1 MEKSQ
6 INLKLGDI
14 INVTSTT
21 NLELNDRT
29 YYIEYID
36 NAKIRIKNVL
46 DFKITTLNLQEV
58 TGIQLLDR
66 DKNEGYARQNGL
78 SVHTWVD
85 ITIGTN
91 VVTGEITNLE
101 NDMIEVTTFPER
113 RVMYLDFAYK
123 GPLNNIDLEIRDK
136 PVIEKEKEKEEEVK
150 EGKEEGEKEEE
161 KEEED
166 YHDILNELYI
176 DADTVI
182 FGDEIEDLY
191 QVVEVPESERRYG
204 VELQVNDMMD
214 SLLSTIPNR
223 MRTKKVM
230 DNINTLIKRFKQLR
244 RDFSTFDD
252 NHNITGFSHD
262 ILEYKSLVY
271 KMRDLKET
279 LKWIIPV
286 VSQKRRIYTS
296 IEQDD
301 IIASDFKDEL
311 KKQVELYKKYK
322 DSNLA
327 YGKLYEKQ
335 PLPFIAEADGIITT
349 KQEIFTD
356 LEAIVDNLGAFFSTV
371 GKNGLFQYA
380 IQRYNTGLTKKDN
393 QLQQSG
399 KNIFI
404 RNNMTPNDKI
414 TINSVLMLPKS
425 VARFSKISRPG
436 TDIATRSDLHH
447 NYFSLFRLFN
457 EKNKNKNDTTINTH
471 IIDDFTREIDNDLTN
486 IKHFNLDDT
495 LVHEPDKM
503 AKFLNTIL
511 PSTDSLVKLM
521 GNRKMSLLNLV
532 KELEPFGVYLDD
544 ISLKQYNTI
553 KIYINDQIKE
563 FNKQYS
569 EKSSKFNEILDLK
582 FNSNDLLMNKILFIV
597 NNTNNYDE
605 KPELL
610 KLFNDGYAIDSTKY
624 RSGELL
630 SNIISKDGGQLLS
643 QIIVA
648 LSLKT
653 QTDILSMFEPAN
665 IDDITDTEKIKPKDC
680 FRRYLT
686 KRYSNIKELQMD
698 NGKKEVFYDKEF
710 DDTPYHILSQYAN
723 QKKSMEPKAFIE
735 FVAENLIQK
744 HGVAKEISSELAS
757 TLISGKKLVSD
768 GEYAIVQPD
777 GYFHRVKDH
786 WVRDT
791 SMASDL
797 LIDTNTLFCN
807 LQSDCFKNDKN
818 MVCEPNQAKMNA
830 LAKSRLVG
838 EFERRVETSF
848 EQMDKKIKQVLTE
861 DFRRIKRDIMISTIK
876 TNRPNNFA
884 YALGKTA
891 VVDEIL
897 ISPNAPLLDI
907 ILAQDDF
914 TKRHRDTIAFAN
926 KFCRES
932 LVDLHESQF
941 WLYCKATNTKLL
953 PTCFKELAETSSDD
967 YQTKLA
973 EICRK
978 RGVTS
983 DDGDSI
989 VDKHSGRIL
998 RKIDL
1003 VEEEIYNEQGFRVQ
1017 THDIIE
1023 KDFETRIGLILAPK
1037 QRPVFENK
1045 QNEIIYNILD
1055 SICEHIG
1062 IDIKMIQDFV
1072 MRTTTELLS
1081 KENNSDKQ
1089 FQYAKIVKARLEKT
1103 GKTTIPFEIHCDRLM
1118 FWYLASTLLV
1128 SIQTAVP
1135 SFHVKKTFPG
1145 CYRSF
1150 TGYPMT
1156 GIEDKNGIKY
1166 LACVLHKM
1174 KSSTEP
1180 WNSIE
1185 KLNTDVYVSK
1195 ISETIETIILRP
1207 DIKSLYD
1214 NKRELRE
1221 VEIVPEEHNVAKWLT
1236 FLPPVVPYEMGTIQT
1251 VPREFE
1257 NDLLELIRKGH
1268 KDQRE
1273 QLDIIKGK
1281 CVQYGYGVIELIN
1294 KIVKTKDQILK
1305 TGKQDPYLENA
1316 CCNDS
1321 LIHEPVTYF
1330 ANIDNTIGLYDGI
1343 SKSLSEFVNE
1353 SKKYAK
1359 PSTLYHSE
1367 STSVNYTVEASKSH
1381 TDNIYAA
1388 YISYCNF
1395 ENDQPIPSEYKSV
1408 CPEKPVGFPIGAS
1421 LIEQIEFLNK
1431 NGRKYSVVE
1440 FNNLMTI
1447 VRIKNKLNIPKSAAI
1462 NQTDVILGIL
1472 DEFEEKD
1479 SQVIEPKMIEH
1490 LRAVMSSYDPSIMV
1504 VEPRESL
1511 VTFKDYLINA
1521 NGEMFSKISAFM
1533 DVYGNQSY
1541 AEYEKLQKF
1550 LKAGGTPEF
1559 IRNSIYFMTRAIPS
1573 MILNGTSFNHL
1584 PESWK
1589 FANPHY
1595 SDLGKMVEKTWDNIK
1610 GYSGD
1615 IIISGALKDIE
1626 LRSSDIFLLISELPI
1641 YKPIVKGEHTYYSLF
1656 DSDSVKL
1663 MYEYLWFSAIY
1674 EYIVSASNPDLL
1686 YIDIESKKTI
1696 QRERIIE
1703 PDLAMGL
1710 DVYGDEDDDMREV
1723 DIKAGNEDEYKKRI
1737 AKLILSI
1744 FKIDIDNQQL
1754 TMSYDEISK
1763 KIRKSKTNE
1772 KQKMVEYLGKMADD
1786 ERANEQQFKKYK
1798 MGKWNIG
1805 KELFKY
1811 DKKNYSN
1818 NENGDEEE
1826 EDEDGYGDG
1835 EEEDEDEEE
1844 EDEDG
1849 EENYEENDD

>member
-14 INVTSTT
+14 INVTSPT

-29 YYIEYID
+29 YLIEYID
-36 NAKIRIKNVL
+36 NAKIRIKNVTTL
-46 DFKITTLNLQEV
+46 TTTTLNLQEV

-85 ITIGTN
+85 IYIGTN
-91 VVTGEITNLE
+91 IVTGEITNLE

-123 GPLNNIDLEIRDK
+123 GPLNDIDFEIRDK
-136 PVIEKEKEKEEEVK
+136 PVIEKEVLEELELEEQKEPGEQEE
-150 EGKEEGEKEEE
+150 
-161 KEEED
+161 EEED
-166 YHDILNELYI
+166 YHDNLNELYI
-176 DADTVI
+176 DADTI
-182 FGDEIEDLY
+182 EFGDELEDFY
-191 QVVEVPESERRYG
+191 HVVEVPESERRYG

-214 SLLSTIPNR
+214 TLLSTIPNSR
-223 MRTKKVM
+223 RTEKVM
-230 DNINTLIKRFKQLR
+230 NNIDTLIKRFKQLR
-244 RDFSTFDD
+244 HDFSSFDN

-271 KMRDLKET
+271 KMRDLKDS

-286 VSQKRRIYTS
+286 VSQKRRIYTDN
-296 IEQDD
+296 EQDD
-301 IIASDFKDEL
+301 IIASHLGNEL
-311 KKQVELYKKYK
+311 KAQVELYKKYTN
-322 DSNLA
+322 SNLT
-327 YGKLYEKQ
+327 YSKLYEKQ
-335 PLPFIAEADGIITT
+335 TLPFIAEYDGIVATQ
-349 KQEIFTD
+349 QEIMTD
-356 LEAIVDNLGAFFSTV
+356 LEAIVDNLGDYGSTV
-371 GKNGLFQYA
+371 ADNNIGKYV
-380 IQRYNTGLTKKDN
+380 IQRYNTGLTKNDN
-393 QLQQSG
+393 QLLQSG
-399 KNIFI
+399 KTVFV
-404 RNNMTPNDKI
+404 RNNMIPNDKI

-425 VARFSKISRPG
+425 VARFSQISRPG
-436 TDIATRSDLHH
+436 TDIATRADLHH
-447 NYFSLFRLFN
+447 NYLSVFRLFN
-457 EKNKNKNDTTINTH
+457 AKKKMINTH
-471 IIDDFTREIDNDLTN
+471 IVDDFTTEIDNDLTN
-486 IKHFNLDDT
+486 IKHFHLDDT
-495 LVHEPDKM
+495 LEHEPDKM

-521 GNRKMSLLNLV
+521 GNRKMSLLDLV
-532 KELEPFGVYLDD
+532 KELEPFGVYPDD

-563 FNKQYS
+563 FKEQYS
-569 EKSSKFNEILDLK
+569 KNSSKFNEILDLK

-597 NNTNNYDE
+597 NNTNNHDE
-605 KPELL
+605 KPELV

-630 SNIISKDGGQLLS
+630 SNIIVKDGGQLLS
-643 QIIVA
+643 QIIVS
-648 LSLKT
+648 LSVKT
-653 QTDILSMFEPAN
+653 QTDLLSMFEPAN

-698 NGKKEVFYDKEF
+698 NDKKEVFYDKEF
-710 DDTPYHILSQYAN
+710 DDTPYHILIQYAN
-723 QKKSMEPKAFIE
+723 QKKSMEPKAFVE
-735 FVAENLIQK
+735 FVVENLIQK
-744 HGVAKEISSELAS
+744 HGVAKEIASELAS

-830 LAKSRLVG
+830 LAKQRLVG
-838 EFERRVETSF
+838 EFERRVETSI
-848 EQMDKKIKQVLTE
+848 EQIEKKIKQVLTE
-861 DFRRIKRDIMISTIK
+861 DFRRIKRDIMIGTIK

-891 VVDEIL
+891 IVDEIL

-907 ILAQDDF
+907 ILAENDF
-914 TKRHRDTIAFAN
+914 IKKHSYILKFVDS
-926 KFCRES
+926 FCREP

-953 PTCFKELAETSSDD
+953 PTCFKELAETSLDD

-973 EICRK
+973 EVCRK

-989 VDKHSGRIL
+989 VDKYSGRIL
-998 RKIDL
+998 RKIDF
-1003 VEEEIYNEQGFRVQ
+1003 VEEEIYNEHGFRVQ

-1023 KDFETRIGLILAPK
+1023 KDLETRIGLILAPK

-1062 IDIKMIQDFV
+1062 IDIKMIQEFV
-1072 MRTTTELLS
+1072 MRTTSELWSTEITP
-1081 KENNSDKQ
+1081 DKQ
-1089 FQYAKIVKARLEKT
+1089 FQYAKLSKKVLDKT
-1103 GKTTIPFEIHCDRLM
+1103 GKSAIPFEIHCDRLM
-1118 FWYLASTLLV
+1118 FWYLVSAMLV
-1128 SIQTAVP
+1128 SIQTAIP
-1135 SFHVKKTFPG
+1135 SFIVKKTFPG
-1145 CYRSF
+1145 CRRSF
-1150 TGYPMT
+1150 SGYPMT

-1174 KSSTEP
+1174 KNKNDP
-1180 WNSIE
+1180 WKSIE
-1185 KLNTDVYVSK
+1185 ILSKDIYVSK
-1195 ISETIETIILRP
+1195 LSETLETIIRRP

-1214 NKRELRE
+1214 IKRELHGD
-1221 VEIVPEEHNVAKWLT
+1221 EIVPEEHNVAKWLS
-1236 FLPPVVPYEMGTIQT
+1236 FLPPVVPYEIGTIQT

-1257 NDLLELIRKGH
+1257 NDLLELMRKGH

-1273 QLDIIKGK
+1273 QLDIIKSK
-1281 CVQYGYGVIELIN
+1281 CVKYGYGVIELIN

-1305 TGKQDPYLENA
+1305 TGSKDPYLENA

-1321 LIHEPVTYF
+1321 SMHEPIPYF
-1330 ANIDNTIGLYDGI
+1330 ANIDQTINIYDGI
-1343 SKSLSEFVNE
+1343 SKSLSEFAAVSN
-1353 SKKYAK
+1353 KYAK

-1367 STSVNYTVEASKSH
+1367 STLVNYPVAPTKDD

-1395 ENDQPIPSEYKSV
+1395 ANDRPIPLEYKSV
-1408 CPEKPVGFPIGAS
+1408 CPEKPVGFPSGAS

-1431 NGRKYSVVE
+1431 NGHKYSLLD

-1447 VRIKNKLNIPKSAAI
+1447 VRTRNKLHIPKPTVF
-1462 NQTDVILGIL
+1462 NQIDVILGIL
-1472 DEFEEKD
+1472 DDFEAND
-1479 SQVIEPKMIEH
+1479 SQSIESKMREH

-1511 VTFKDYLINA
+1511 IAFKDYLINA

-1533 DVYGNQSY
+1533 NEHGNLSD
-1541 AEYEKLQKF
+1541 AEYDKLQKF
-1550 LKAGGTPEF
+1550 LTLGGTPEF
-1559 IRNSIYFMTRAIPS
+1559 IRNSIYFMTKAIPT
-1573 MILNGTSFNHL
+1573 MILNGNSFIHL

-1610 GYSGD
+1610 GYYD
-1615 IIISGALKDIE
+1615 DTVISRALKDIE
-1626 LRSSDIFLLISELPI
+1626 LRSADIFLLISELPI
-1641 YKPIVKGEHTYYSLF
+1641 YKPMTKGEHTYYSLF
-1656 DSDSVKL
+1656 DSDSIKF
-1663 MYEYLWFSAIY
+1663 MYDYLWFSTIY
-1674 EYIVSASNPDLL
+1674 EYIVSANNPDLL
-1686 YIDIESKKTI
+1686 SIDVEFKKTM
-1696 QRERIIE
+1696 RRKRVIE
-1703 PDLAMGL
+1703 PDLAFGL
-1710 DVYGDEDDDMREV
+1710 GDEDEDIREIE
-1723 DIKAGNEDEYKKRI
+1723 IKAGNEDEFKKRI
-1737 AKLILSI
+1737 AKLILSLL
-1744 FKIDIDNQQL
+1744 KIDTDNQQL

-1763 KIRKSKTNE
+1763 KTRKSKTEE
-1772 KQKMVEYLGKMADD
+1772 KNKIVMDLGKLADD
-1786 ERANEQQFKKYK
+1786 ERAIEDQFKKYK
-1798 MGKWNIG
+1798 MGRWNIG

-1811 DKKNYSN
+1811 DKKFYSN
-1818 NENGDEEE
+1818 PNRDEEGE
-1826 EDEDGYGDG
+1826 EGDEDEDGYGD
-1835 EEEDEDEEE
+1835 EDEEDEDEG

-1849 EENYEENDD
+1849 EENNDE